1 MVAQAATG
9 TTPTRLRRAGR
20 GCRRLLCGP
29 FGRWG
34 CALGICCQLGVDS
47 VLRVVDLD
55 VVAKCG
61 ANGIE
66 LGVHGA
72 LLGKRRVEL
81 AVGSLEGSAIRS
93 EKCPVAAVGNETE
106 NGGVRWDR
114 VDAGHNRNGDVRGEL
129 GGSRVDSIGLGF
141 IDENLKACGLRG
153 QGVVA
158 EKLRVATLDDAGLG
172 RHEGIDTV
180 FDEDAAVKG
189 LGCLDLGA
197 CRGDHDRFGDR

>member
-81 AVGSLEGSAIRS
+81 AVGSL
-93 EKCPVAAVGNETE
+93 
-106 NGGVRWDR
+106 
-114 VDAGHNRNGDVRGEL
+114 
-129 GGSRVDSIGLGF
+129 